1 MRNLEG
7 YFFGGFFGLL
17 GGIQPGK
24 LLGPTL
30 EAFEA
35 VIDDAHADFQI
46 PGEVLAH
53 GNSGTKAGIKTLQ
66 TAFMPEKSIELIVK
80 MLLANGMLMLDKRF
94 LRVKIRGWHGF
105 MEAHGLAINGLHRG
119 QVVQIV
125 HDQAFFEMPQAIDH
139 AAHPMVEF
147 HLELATLGFPPFG
160 QVRFQDGGFI
170 FRLGEFGFPDI
181 GVNGTGG

>member
-17 GGIQPGK
+17 GGVQPGK
-24 LLGPTL
+24 LVGPML

-46 PGEVLAH
+46 PGEVLAR

-80 MLLANGMLMLDKRF
+80 VLLAS
-94 LRVKIRGWHGF
+94 
-105 MEAHGLAINGLHRG
+105 
-119 QVVQIV
+119 VVY
-125 HDQAFFEMPQAIDH
+125 H
-139 AAHPMVEF
+139 
-147 HLELATLGFPPFG
+147 
-160 QVRFQDGGFI
+160 
-170 FRLGEFGFPDI
+170 
-181 GVNGTGG
+181 N